1 MNDFEKIIVTNIDTF
16 QFKPEVDMM
25 LVTEIIFNN
34 LNKSL
39 NNRVFCGH
47 RGRNLR

>member
-25 LVTEIIFNN
+25 LVTENNIQQLEQIFKQQGI
-34 LNKSL
+34 L
-39 NNRVFCGH
+39 
-47 RGRNLR
+47 